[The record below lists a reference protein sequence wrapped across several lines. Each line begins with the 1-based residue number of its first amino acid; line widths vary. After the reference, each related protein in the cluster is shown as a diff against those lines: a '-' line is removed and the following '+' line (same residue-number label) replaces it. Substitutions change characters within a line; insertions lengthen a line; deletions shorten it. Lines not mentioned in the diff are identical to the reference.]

1 MGNVPTCSGSV
12 IVSWDFTNGK
22 DHSILLVGKQDGLG
36 GVTVINGFQGQE
48 AEELYLKLTKTDKV
62 WS

>member
-1 MGNVPTCSGSV
+1 MSNMPTGSGSV

-22 DHSILLVGKQDGLG
+22 DKSILLVGKKDEAG
-36 GVTVINGFQGQE
+36 GVSVINGFQGRE
-48 AEELYLKLTKTDKV
+48 AEELYLKLTKTDKN